1 MKRAP
6 VIPKHTIKTQ
16 PLEDTVIGTSCTD
29 GGFVNCARRS
39 YGSWQC
45 YYFACMW

>member
-16 PLEDTVIGTSCTD
+16 PLEDTPSSAPAAPMVDSLI
-29 GGFVNCARRS
+29 ARRS